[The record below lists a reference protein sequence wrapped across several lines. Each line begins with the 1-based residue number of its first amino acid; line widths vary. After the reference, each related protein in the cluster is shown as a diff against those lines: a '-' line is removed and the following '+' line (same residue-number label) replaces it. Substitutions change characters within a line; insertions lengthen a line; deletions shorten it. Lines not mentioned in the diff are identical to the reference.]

1 MTILVVGASGATGRH
16 LVEQLL
22 IQGHNIKAVV
32 RSPERVPDS
41 WKSNA
46 RVKIIAASL
55 LELSDK
61 EMQELTLD
69 CDSVA
74 SCLGHNLNW
83 KGIYGQPRKLV
94 TDAASRLCSAIEANK
109 PESPIKYVLM
119 NTTGNRN
126 RDLNEPISFAQKC
139 VIGLLRL
146 LLPPHVDN
154 EKAAD
159 YLRTQV
165 GQNNQFIEWVALRP
179 DGLIDEGEV
188 SDYEIHPS
196 PIRSAIFNA
205 GKVSRINVGHFM
217 ASLISDGDLWNKW
230 KGQMPVIYSKS
241 SPN

>member
-1 MTILVVGASGATGRH
+1 MTILVVGASGATGSQ

-22 IQGHNIKAVV
+22 IEKY
-32 RSPERVPDS
+32 
-41 WKSNA
+41 K
-46 RVKIIAASL
+46 VKIIVRSAEKLPESWKTNDDLQIISASI

-61 EMQELTLD
+61 EMKEIVD
-69 CDSVA
+69 GCHAIA
-74 SCLGHNLNW
+74 SCLGHNLTW

-94 TDAASRLCSAIEANK
+94 TQATQRLCNAIKSHNLK
-109 PESPIKYVLM
+109 SPIKYVLM

-126 RDLNEPISFAQKC
+126 RDLKEPISFAQKC

-159 YLRTQV
+159 YLRTQI
-165 GQNNQFIEWVALRP
+165 GQNDSAVEWVVVRP
-179 DGLIDEGEV
+179 DGLINEIEI

-196 PIRSAIFNA
+196 PTRSAIFNA
-205 GKVSRINVGHFM
+205 GQVSRINVGHFM
-217 ASLISDGDLWNKW
+217 ASLIKDDTLWNKW

-241 SPN
+241 E